1 LTALNPIAT
10 IPPVSLRILQSETC
24 LINLR
29 TRMPFKYG
37 IATMTDVPYA
47 FLRLRVE
54 INGTVHD
61 GFAADNLP
69 PKWFTK
75 VPEQPLGEEMTQML
89 CVIEHAREAATGLQA
104 ETAFE
109 LWLEIAEAQ
118 SQWGTENQIA
128 PLLHGFGTSMVE
140 RALIEACCRAW
151 EKPFAHA
158 LTDNN
163 FGISLDAMQVETGAT
178 QPADWLPATPL
189 KSIIVRH
196 TIGLADP
203 LTAADITPAQKAD
216 DALPQALTDCISVYG
231 LRHFK
236 IKINGQPNTDLA
248 RLHALSKIITQNA
261 PADFAF
267 TLDGNEQ
274 FNSITDFQTFWQSV
288 QDDATLRNFFSK
300 LLFIEQPLHRD
311 IALDESLREQF
322 DQWPERPPIIIDE
335 SDATLDSLP
344 TALRLGYAGTSHK
357 NCKGIFKGIANRCLI
372 EKRAREGDA
381 VLMTGE
387 DLCNIG
393 PVALL
398 QDLAVCATLGIESV
412 ERNGHHYHPGLSQLP
427 QSIQDATVLH
437 HPDLYDISPD
447 GWPTL
452 NLRDG
457 RIPMDSIN
465 LAPFGVGFKPD
476 TTNLTPACDWEPPI
490 RP

>member
-1 LTALNPIAT
+1 MK
-10 IPPVSLRILQSETC
+10 VRILEGETR

-54 INGTVHD
+54 IEGSVHD

-75 VPEQPLGEEMTQML
+75 IPEKPLGEEMTEML
-89 CVIEHAREAATGLQA
+89 RVIEHAREAAIGMKS

-109 LWLEIAEAQ
+109 LWQDLADAQ
-118 SQWGTENQIA
+118 ADWGAENQIA

-140 RALIEACCRAW
+140 RALIEATCRAVG
-151 EKPFAHA
+151 KPFARA
-158 LTDNN
+158 LKDND
-163 FGISLDAMQVETGAT
+163 FGISLAALQIETGAT
-178 QPADWLPATPL
+178 EPTDWLRTTPL
-189 KSIIVRH
+189 KSIIARH

-203 LTAADITPAQKAD
+203 LTAADIPADEKAD
-216 DALPQALTDCISVYG
+216 DQLPQAFTDCIRTYG

-236 IKINGQPNTDLA
+236 IKINGQPDTDLA
-248 RLHALSKIITQNA
+248 RLRALSEIITQNA

-274 FNSITDFQTFWQSV
+274 FKSISEFQAFWQSV
-288 QDDATLRNFFSK
+288 QDDDALRGFFK
-300 LLFIEQPLHRD
+300 NLLFIEQPLHRD

-322 DQWPERPPIIIDE
+322 NQWPDRPPVIIDE

-372 EKRAREGDA
+372 EKRSREGDA
-381 VLMTGE
+381 VLMSGE

-398 QDLAVCATLGIESV
+398 QDLAVCAALGIESV

-427 QSIQDATVLH
+427 RTMQDATLQN
-437 HPDLYDISPD
+437 HPDLYHAGPD

-452 NLRDG
+452 DIRAG
-457 RIPMDSIN
+457 RVSLDTIN
-465 LAPFGVGFKPD
+465 RAPFGVGFEID
-476 TTNLTPACDWEPPI
+476 CTDLTPAADWEPPI

>member
-1 LTALNPIAT
+1 M
-10 IPPVSLRILQSETC
+10 SLRILEGETR

-54 INGTVHD
+54 INGSVHD

-75 VPEQPLGEEMTQML
+75 IPEQPLGEEMVEML
-89 CVIEHAREAATGLQA
+89 RVIEHARETVIGMSA
-104 ETAFE
+104 ETTFE
-109 LWLEIAEAQ
+109 LWQDLADAQ
-118 SQWGTENQIA
+118 SDWGAENQIA
-128 PLLHGFGTSMVE
+128 PLLSGFGTSMVE
-140 RALIEACCRAW
+140 RALIEATCRALG
-151 EKPFAHA
+151 KPFAKA
-158 LTDNN
+158 LAGND
-163 FGISLDAMQVETGAT
+163 FGISLAALQIETGAT
-178 QPADWLPATPL
+178 EPADWLPAAPL
-189 KSIIVRH
+189 QSIIARH

-203 LTAADITPAQKAD
+203 LTAADIPADEKAAD
-216 DALPQALTDCISVYG
+216 NLPQAFIDCIKVYG

-236 IKINGQPNTDLA
+236 IKINGQPDTDLA
-248 RLHALSKIITQNA
+248 RLRALSEIITQND

-274 FNSITDFQTFWQSV
+274 FKSITDFQSFWQSV
-288 QDDATLRNFFSK
+288 QDDDALRGFFK
-300 LLFIEQPLHRD
+300 NLLFIEQPLHRD

-322 DQWPERPPIIIDE
+322 NQWPDRPPVIIDE

-381 VLMTGE
+381 VLMSGE

-393 PVALL
+393 PIALL
-398 QDLAVCATLGIESV
+398 QDLAVCAALGIESV

-427 QSIQDATVLH
+427 KSMQDATLQH
-437 HPDLYDISPD
+437 HPDLYHAGPD

-452 NLRDG
+452 DIHNG
-457 RIPMDSIN
+457 RVSLDTIN
-465 LAPFGVGFKPD
+465 LAPFGVGFEID
-476 TTNLTPACDWEPPI
+476 YTDLTSATDWEPPI

>member
-1 LTALNPIAT
+1 M
-10 IPPVSLRILQSETC
+10 SLRILESETH

-54 INGTVHD
+54 INGAVHD

-75 VPEQPLGEEMTQML
+75 VPEQPLGEEMVEML
-89 CVIEHAREAATGLQA
+89 RVIEHARETAIGMEA

-109 LWLEIAEAQ
+109 LWQDLADAQ
-118 SQWGTENQIA
+118 ADWGVENQIG
-128 PLLHGFGTSMVE
+128 PLLSGFGTSMVE
-140 RALIEACCRAW
+140 RALIEASCRALG
-151 EKPFAHA
+151 KPFAKA
-158 LTDNN
+158 LADND
-163 FGISLDAMQVETGAT
+163 FGISMDAIQIEVGAT
-178 QPADWLPATPL
+178 QPADWLPAAPL
-189 KSIIVRH
+189 KSIIARH

-203 LTAADITPAQKAD
+203 LTAADIPTAEQAAD
-216 DALPQALTDCISVYG
+216 QLPQAFTDCIRTYG

-236 IKINGQPNTDLA
+236 IKVNGQPDTDLA
-248 RLHALSKIITQNA
+248 RLRALAEIITQNA

-274 FNSITDFQTFWQSV
+274 FKSISEFQTFWQSV
-288 QDDATLRNFFSK
+288 QDDDALRGFFK
-300 LLFIEQPLHRD
+300 NLLFIEQPLHRD
-311 IALDESLREQF
+311 IALEESLREQF
-322 DQWPERPPIIIDE
+322 DQWPERPPVIIDE

-381 VLMTGE
+381 VLMSGE

-398 QDLAVCATLGIESV
+398 QDLAVCAALGIESV

-427 QSIQDATVLH
+427 QSMQDATLQH
-437 HPDLYDISPD
+437 HPDLYHAGPD

-452 NLRDG
+452 QINDG
-457 RIPMDSIN
+457 RVSMDTIN
-465 LAPFGVGFKPD
+465 RAPFGVGFAID
-476 TTNLTPACDWEPPI
+476 MGELTHAADWEPPI

>member
-1 LTALNPIAT
+1 VKI
-10 IPPVSLRILQSETC
+10 RILEGETR

-54 INGTVHD
+54 INGSVHN

-75 VPEQPLGEEMTQML
+75 IPEKPLGEEMTEML
-89 CVIEHAREAATGLQA
+89 RVIEHAREAAIGMKS

-109 LWLEIAEAQ
+109 LWQDLADAQ
-118 SQWGTENQIA
+118 ADWGAENQIA

-140 RALIEACCRAW
+140 RALIEATCRALG
-151 EKPFAHA
+151 KPFARA
-158 LTDNN
+158 LKDND
-163 FGISLDAMQVETGAT
+163 FGISLAALQIETGAT
-178 QPADWLPATPL
+178 EPTDWLPATPL
-189 KSIIVRH
+189 KSIIARH

-203 LTAADITPAQKAD
+203 LTAADIPPDEKAD
-216 DALPQALTDCISVYG
+216 DQLPQAFTDCIRTYG

-236 IKINGQPNTDLA
+236 IKINGQPDTDLA
-248 RLHALSKIITQNA
+248 RLRALSEIITQNA

-274 FNSITDFQTFWQSV
+274 FKSISEFQAFWQSV
-288 QDDATLRNFFSK
+288 QDDDALRGFFK
-300 LLFIEQPLHRD
+300 NLLFIEQPLHRD

-322 DQWPERPPIIIDE
+322 DQWPERPPVIIDE

-381 VLMTGE
+381 VLMSGE

-393 PVALL
+393 PIALL
-398 QDLAVCATLGIESV
+398 QDLAVCAALGIESV

-427 QSIQDATVLH
+427 QSMQDATLQN
-437 HPDLYDISPD
+437 HPDLYHTGPD

-452 NLRDG
+452 DIRDG
-457 RIPMDSIN
+457 RVSLDTIN
-465 LAPFGVGFKPD
+465 RAPYGVGFEID
-476 TTNLTPACDWEPPI
+476 YTDLTPATDWEPPI